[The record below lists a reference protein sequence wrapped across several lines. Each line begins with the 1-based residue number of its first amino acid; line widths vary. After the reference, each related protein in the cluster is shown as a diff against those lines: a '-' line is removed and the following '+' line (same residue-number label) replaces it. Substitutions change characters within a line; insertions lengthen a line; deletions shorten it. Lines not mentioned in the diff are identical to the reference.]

1 MRRMVQG
8 GLLLWMCGAILGG
21 VPAPAQS
28 RSVEQEAIR
37 AVLDAQVAAWNR
49 GDIEGFMA
57 GYWKSDE
64 TLFAGANGFSRGWQA
79 LLDRYR
85 KNYPDRKAMGKLS
98 FSELEIH
105 ALSNDAAYIVGRWQL
120 ERESDRPGGVFTLIA
135 RRFPEGWRIVHDHTT
150 AFAAAKED

>member
-1 MRRMVQG
+1 MRRVIQG

-21 VPAPAQS
+21 VPALAQS
-28 RSVEQEAIR
+28 KSAEQEEIR

-79 LLDRYR
+79 LLERYR

-98 FSELEIH
+98 FTELEIH

-150 AFAAAKED
+150 AFAAAKKD

>member
-1 MRRMVQG
+1 MRRVIQG

-21 VPAPAQS
+21 VPALAA
-28 RSVEQEAIR
+28 EQEEIR

-79 LLDRYR
+79 LLERYR

-98 FSELEIH
+98 FTELEIH

-135 RRFPEGWRIVHDHTT
+135 RRFPEGWRIVHDHTS
-150 AFAAAKED
+150 AFAPPKKD

>member
-1 MRRMVQG
+1 MRRIVQG

-21 VPAPAQS
+21 VSAQAQS
-28 RSVEQEAIR
+28 GSAEQKAIR

-49 GDIEGFMA
+49 GDVEGFMA

-98 FSELEIH
+98 FSDLEIH
-105 ALSNDAAYIVGRWQL
+105 VLSKDAAYIVGQWQL

-135 RRFPEGWRIVHDHTT
+135 RRFPEGWRIVHDHTS
-150 AFAAAKED
+150 AFAATKKD